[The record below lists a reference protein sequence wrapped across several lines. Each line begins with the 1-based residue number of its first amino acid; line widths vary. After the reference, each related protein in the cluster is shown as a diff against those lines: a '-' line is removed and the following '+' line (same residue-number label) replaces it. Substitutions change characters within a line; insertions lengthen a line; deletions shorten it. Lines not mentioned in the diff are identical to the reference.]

1 VLLTAETLIPTCCP
15 PRVRQHISASPQH
28 RCGCDAVLLTAETLI
43 PTCCPPARCGST
55 SAHHPNTG
63 ATLAHRETCS
73 CTRSALLYIPSEIQR
88 QGLIDFTSGPAA
100 PTTGIS
106 CASSATSD
114 SRCSWRVG
122 TAALNSRSS
131 SGDRYGS
138 GSAAAGAPGA

>member
-1 VLLTAETLIPTCCP
+1 M
-15 PRVRQHISASPQH
+15 
-28 RCGCDAVLLTAETLI
+28 
-43 PTCCPPARCGST
+43 
-55 SAHHPNTG
+55 
-63 ATLAHRETCS
+63 
-73 CTRSALLYIPSEIQR
+73 
-88 QGLIDFTSGPAA
+88 DFTSA

-122 TAALNSRSS
+122 TAAWNSRSS

>member
-1 VLLTAETLIPTCCP
+1 MLS
-15 PRVRQHISASPQH
+15 PRV
-28 RCGCDAVLLTAETLI
+28 
-43 PTCCPPARCGST
+43 CGST

-73 CTRSALLYIPSEIQR
+73 CTRSALLYIPSETQR
-88 QGLIDFTSGPAA
+88 QGLMDFTSA

-122 TAALNSRSS
+122 TAAWNSRSS

>member
-1 VLLTAETLIPTCCP
+1 M
-15 PRVRQHISASPQH
+15 
-28 RCGCDAVLLTAETLI
+28 
-43 PTCCPPARCGST
+43 
-55 SAHHPNTG
+55 
-63 ATLAHRETCS
+63 
-73 CTRSALLYIPSEIQR
+73 
-88 QGLIDFTSGPAA
+88 DFTSGPAA

-122 TAALNSRSS
+122 IAAWNSSSGDSS